1 MIGQFGELTTK
12 QVNAP
17 FVLCALA
24 LVGVSSLGDIFY
36 YDKIAKSNPDHNRV
50 TFCAACDRVDE
61 RFTRTP
67 PKKFKLAFV
76 ERWPEHERPCSA
88 SEVMYTFFRNTLLHG
103 YWGRGVFM
111 TGKLPEKLLLR
122 DDGCVLLD
130 PEWFYDRF
138 LKSVDWH
145 IAEMKVDNSAS
156 VVRRNAV
163 NYVQRLVERPARSAE
178 T

>member
-1 MIGQFGELTTK
+1 
-12 QVNAP
+12 
-17 FVLCALA
+17 
-24 LVGVSSLGDIFY
+24 
-36 YDKIAKSNPDHNRV
+36 
-50 TFCAACDRVDE
+50 
-61 RFTRTP
+61 
-67 PKKFKLAFV
+67 
-76 ERWPEHERPCSA
+76 
-88 SEVMYTFFRNTLLHG
+88 
-103 YWGRGVFM
+103 M

-130 PEWFYDRF
+130 PEWFYDQF

-156 VVRRNAV
+156 VIRRNAV